1 MLMVKLVAVD
11 IDGTL
16 LTSARV
22 ISPATR
28 AAIRDVLDRGVRVV
42 LVTGRSFPH
51 ARPFAEELGLTT
63 PLILHNGA
71 LMKDVAGRIFA
82 AYRLPSETTRELIRR
97 ARAHRMGLV
106 CFDDRDGEDH
116 AVIEPI
122 APENEQLLRYV
133 SQWRHPPEVVPD
145 LLRYADHA
153 VLALTTVDRWAR
165 ARRFAEVIG
174 EEFRG
179 RVRVWRTEYP
189 QRDMALLDFVSP
201 ECSKARAL
209 DHLAR
214 RWGIAPSEI
223 MVVGDNRND
232 AEMFAYAGLGVV
244 MGNAEEELKALG
256 DYVTGTNDEDGLAQ
270 ALRRFVL
277 GEAPA

>member
-1 MLMVKLVAVD
+1 MPMVKLVAVD

-82 AYRLPSETTRELIRR
+82 AYRLPSETARELIRR
-97 ARAHRMGLV
+97 ARAHRMGLI
-106 CFDDRDGEDH
+106 CFDDLDGEDR

-133 SQWRHPPEVVPD
+133 SRWRHPPDVVPD
-145 LLRYADHA
+145 VLRYADHA

-165 ARRFAEVIG
+165 ARRFAEVME

-214 RWGIAPSEI
+214 QWGIAPSEI

-232 AEMFAYAGLGVV
+232 AEMLAYAGLGVV

-277 GEAPA
+277 GEAPS

>member
-1 MLMVKLVAVD
+1 MAKLVAID

-16 LTSARV
+16 LTSAQM

-28 AAIRDVLDRGVRVV
+28 AAIREVLDRGVRVV

-71 LMKDVAGRIFA
+71 LVKDVAGRVFDA
-82 AYRLPSETTRELIRR
+82 RLLDAETAREIIGR
-97 ARAHRMGLV
+97 ARAQRMDLIA
-106 CFDDRDGEDH
+106 FDDPDGDGQ
-116 AVIEPI
+116 AVVETI
-122 APENEQLLRYV
+122 APENERLRRYL
-133 SQWRHPPEVVPD
+133 SRWQRPAASVPD
-145 LLRYADHA
+145 LWRYVDHP
-153 VLALTTVDRWAR
+153 VLALTTVDRWEKAC
-165 ARRFAEVIG
+165 RFADAIER
-174 EEFRG
+174 EFRG
-179 RVRVWRTEYP
+179 RARVWRTEYP
-189 QRDMALLDFVSP
+189 RRDMALLDFVSP
-201 ECSKARAL
+201 ESSKARAL
-209 DHLAR
+209 DRLAR
-214 RWGIAPSEI
+214 RWDIAPSEI

-232 AEMFAYAGLGVV
+232 VEMFAYAGLGVV

-277 GEAPA
+277 GEVLS